1 MAKLV
6 VSCRGAVEGHYFLD
20 KPRFTIGRIPDNDI
34 YLNDPGV
41 SNLHAVIVT
50 MSNDHVLEDVASTNG
65 VAVNGKKIA
74 KHILQNND
82 VVELSSY
89 QLKYVN
95 QRATSDMDFDKTLFS
110 TVALMEATG
119 VQTTKTL
126 PNKPL
131 IATAVAAAREVKNK
145 FPLGGVMDLKSE
157 HPDDKVLIN
166 SVLQTFGE
174 PGKQLIVISRRPHGY
189 YVTHVEGRKFPKVN
203 GKSIGTEPYPLHDND
218 VINTGDINLK
228 FFIQSS
234 PENL

>member
-6 VSCRGAVEGHYFLD
+6 VSCKGAVEGHYFLD

-34 YLNDPGV
+34 FLNDPGV

-110 TVALMEATG
+110 TAALIEATG
-119 VQTTKTL
+119 AQTTKTL

-131 IATAVAAAREVKNK
+131 IATAVASAREVKHN
-145 FPLGGVMDLKSE
+145 FPLGGVMNLESK
-157 HPDDKVLIN
+157 HPDDKVLIS

-174 PGKQLIVISRRPHGY
+174 AGKQLIVISRRPHGY
-189 YVTHVEGRKFPKVN
+189 YVTHVEGRKCPKVN

-228 FFIQSS
+228 FFIQSF